1 MLKIVPNCEF
11 FVLLQLE
18 KLFVLGTLI
27 SLIIGCV
34 SIGII
39 LSAPMGPIGI
49 LTVQRTLNKGQKSGL
64 FTGLGA
70 AASDLFYCLLTG
82 LGISFITDFIEGNIT
97 MLQILGSVIL
107 IVYASYMILHN
118 PANDQVKDTN
128 DKDDNTRDAI
138 TGFLFTL
145 SNPLILFLV
154 IPLFARFGFPN
165 PEVHHWYHIIL
176 GYLFIAGGAMLW
188 WSGITYIVHKVR
200 SRFTKGSMWTINRI
214 MGSLLLIVSLYGLGT
229 GLIEY
234 VSHKGI
240 L

>member
-1 MLKIVPNCEF
+1 MATFL
-11 FVLLQLE
+11 
-18 KLFVLGTLI
+18 
-27 SLIIGCV
+27 SLIISCL

-49 LTVQRTLNKGQKSGL
+49 LTVQRTLNKGRVSGW

-82 LGISFITDFIEGNIT
+82 LGISFVTDYIEDNVT

-107 IVYASYMILHN
+107 IVYAAYMILHN
-118 PANDQVKDTN
+118 PGSDRVSDTN

-145 SNPLILFLV
+145 SNPLILFLI

-165 PEVHHWYHIIL
+165 PEEHKWYHIIL
-176 GYLFIAGGAMLW
+176 GYLLIAGGALLW
-188 WSGITYIVHKVR
+188 WTVITYAVDKVR
-200 SRFTKGSMWTINRI
+200 SRFTRGSMWTINRI
-214 MGSLLLIVSLYGLGT
+214 MGTLLLIISLYGLGT
-229 GLIEY
+229 GLMQY
-234 VSHKGI
+234 VSTQGI

>member
-1 MLKIVPNCEF
+1 LA
-11 FVLLQLE
+11 
-18 KLFVLGTLI
+18 TLI
-27 SLIIGCV
+27 SLIIGCL

-49 LTVQRTLNKGQKSGL
+49 LTVQRTLNKGRVSGW

-82 LGISFITDFIEGNIT
+82 LGISFVTDYIEDNVT

-107 IVYASYMILHN
+107 IVYAAYMIFHN
-118 PANDQVKDTN
+118 PGDDRVKDTN

-138 TGFLFTL
+138 TGFFFTL
-145 SNPLILFLV
+145 SNPLILFLI

-165 PEVHHWYHIIL
+165 PEEHKWYHIIL
-176 GYLFIAGGAMLW
+176 GYILITGGALLW
-188 WSGITYIVHKVR
+188 WTVITYAVDKVR

-214 MGSLLLIVSLYGLGT
+214 MGTLLLVISLYGLGS
-229 GLIEY
+229 GLVKY
-234 VSHKGI
+234 VSTQG
-240 L
+240 LL